1 MQPRLAVVSVLAA
14 ALAATGFLAASP
26 EVQAQKGNSFTD
38 RSRVMRGGG
47 GGADRNIKTE
57 MPKNTRQGVGT
68 PPAEKGGTKTRG
80 GSSTFVIDNRTG
92 WYISVYVN
100 GRFSATVGPYGNVS
114 GYANPGSYAL
124 YARAN
129 FDDGSFRAWGPR
141 VVQMTSG
148 VRTTWTL
155 SR

>member
-1 MQPRLAVVSVLAA
+1 MKRRFVVVSVLAA
-14 ALAATGFLAASP
+14 ALAATGFLAATQ
-26 EVQAQKGNSFTD
+26 VQAQKGNGFED

-47 GGADRNIKTE
+47 AAGADKNIKME
-57 MPKNTRQGVGT
+57 MPKNTQQGVGT
-68 PPAEKGGTKTRG
+68 APAEKGGNKTRG
-80 GSSTFVIDNRTG
+80 ASSILAVNNRTG
-92 WYISVYVN
+92 WYIAIYVN
-100 GRFSATVGPYGNVS
+100 GRVISTVGPYGDVS
-114 GYANPGSYAL
+114 AYAPPGSYAL

-141 VVQMTSG
+141 VTTTRSG